1 MEFSSNQLNSVM
13 LSPNMMSSRVNE
25 FPTSQQTIRPYSNLN
40 KGTFL
45 YGSNLLSRTQK
56 NSIDTND
63 SGQKQA
69 PAPATMKS
77 LTTVAVKKKFQ
88 SRANLVSDYHETGSH
103 VVEID
108 SKSNNLS
115 RERNISI

>member
-1 MEFSSNQLNSVM
+1 M
-13 LSPNMMSSRVNE
+13 
-25 FPTSQQTIRPYSNLN
+25 N
-40 KGTFL
+40 KATFI

-63 SGQKQA
+63 SGRKQA
-69 PAPATMKS
+69 PAPEAMKT
-77 LTTVAVKKKFQ
+77 LTTVAIKKKFQ

-103 VVEID
+103 IVEID

-115 RERNISI
+115 RERNVSI